1 MNPSIQ
7 LVKTAYN
14 QYSGTG
20 KILALFFLS
29 LFVLFFMEKEKEKR
43 SMFLYPSFLLL
54 LFALEPVWKGLFAQ
68 MGNLA
73 FYRKVYFLL
82 PVFLVIGV
90 AGVYVIKVPKGKWAK
105 AGALVMLAGLI
116 AISGKGVWSQ
126 YSLSYWE
133 NGMKMPLEQREVM
146 DWILAHENPKALL
159 PEELI
164 PISNQYSS
172 KLHTFYEI
180 QEDGEMGK
188 LGEEQRK
195 VYYQMSIQH
204 MDSKLLV
211 EIARKYGYSYIVL
224 KEEYHFPKTPLSL
237 LKFEKVATY
246 GPYSI
251 YEDRE
256 ETL

>member
-1 MNPSIQ
+1 MNPSLQ

-20 KILALFFLS
+20 KLLALFFLS

-43 SMFLYPSFLLL
+43 YMFLYPSFLLL
-54 LFALEPVWKGLFAQ
+54 VFALEPVWKGLFAQ
-68 MGNLA
+68 MGNQA
-73 FYRKVYFLL
+73 FNTKIYFLL

-90 AGVYVIKVPKGKWAK
+90 AGVYVTKVPKGKWAK
-105 AGALVMLAGLI
+105 IGTLAMLAGLI

-126 YSLSYWE
+126 YSFGNWE
-133 NGMKMPLEQREVM
+133 KGMKMSLEQREVM
-146 DWILAHENPKALL
+146 DWILAKENPKALL
-159 PEELI
+159 PKELI
-164 PISNQYSS
+164 SISNQYSS

-180 QEDGEMGK
+180 QEEGDMGK

-211 EIARKYGYSYIVL
+211 GIARKYGYSYIVL

-237 LKFEKVATY
+237 LKFDKAVTF
-246 GPYSI
+246 GSYSI

-256 ETL
+256 ETW